1 MTSGTAAPTA
11 SAFAANC
18 KQTTAVDQ
26 SQMRERTS
34 GGIQVEGQQAEK
46 GEGWYH
52 ACLSEG
58 HEHVSIAVYDPDR
71 RQRRRHV
78 LDR

>member
-1 MTSGTAAPTA
+1 ME
-11 SAFAANC
+11 
-18 KQTTAVDQ
+18 
-26 SQMRERTS
+26 ERTS